1 MGSNPTHSLIQLEN
15 FNPDLDQNYQAS
27 IVDLSGKVVKTLS
40 LMSDQ
45 IDISELQN
53 GLFILNIEKE
63 GQQVFK
69 TKFMVQK

>member
-1 MGSNPTHSLIQLEN
+1 LGSNPTHSLIQLEN